1 MKKGKKYFMTNQIEQ
16 KLSSREV
23 ATMMEVG
30 HPELLRKIKKINEDF
45 TQSKIAFSKYWTESS
60 YKDASGKSNREFLI
74 TKRGCEFLAH
84 KTTGT
89 KGNLF
94 TDKYMDRFEQMKQEL
109 INPTVSQT
117 RLTEKE
123 RVLKIIEELP
133 NDKYKNLA
141 ITKLIDLSKQK
152 ALPTKSNKTEFTED
166 EFRNLIVEFIN
177 ENDVVL
183 KKYSRGLVVDKSA
196 LYKYMAQYG
205 WTQHDVLEALD
216 KYNMIYHSGKDKT
229 QILRINGKKVRQL
242 VIQ

>member
-1 MKKGKKYFMTNQIEQ
+1 MNKQIEQ

-23 ATMMEVG
+23 APMMDIR
-30 HPELLRKIKKINEDF
+30 HDSLLRKIDKINEDLADH
-45 TQSKIAFSKYWTESS
+45 KIVVSKYWVESS
-60 YKDASGKSNREFLI
+60 SPDNSGKVSREFLI

-84 KTTGT
+84 KTAGT
-89 KGNLF
+89 KGNLI

-109 INPTVSQT
+109 INPIVSQT